1 MVISLLWIDLISNC
15 RHSALSPIRIS
26 KHLINLIC
34 RKCGLACAIWKS
46 DLVDGPVI
54 DYTEE
59 EKELLKWKI
68 INFVLLHYSAAVDD

>member
-1 MVISLLWIDLISNC
+1 MNQILFFCGC
-15 RHSALSPIRIS
+15 RHSALSLVRIS

-34 RKCGLACAIWKS
+34 RKCGLSYGVWKS

-59 EKELLKWKI
+59 ERELLK
-68 INFVLLHYSAAVDD
+68 